1 MLKVPTAIEVGA
13 VIIGALSGAIHAVGR
28 KADAIGTFTI
38 ALATGVGGGI
48 LRDVLIGDGAPLAL
62 RVPLYLPAVAIVSL
76 AALLF
81 ANGLARV
88 TRALVVIDALL
99 IGFWTV
105 MGAERAFAHAL
116 PATAAV
122 FLGTVT
128 ATGGGVLRDLLS
140 GETPTLFRKGELY
153 VTAAFL
159 AALVYVALLRFV
171 RAPLPIA
178 ELATIGFGTSLRLLA
193 MRWHLTAPEPFDL
206 PGWWRRRR
214 RTPQ

>member
-28 KADAIGTFTI
+28 KADVIGTFTI

-48 LRDVLIGDGAPLAL
+48 LRDVLISDGPPLAL
-62 RVPLYLPAVAIVSL
+62 QVPLYLPAVAGVSL
-76 AALLF
+76 IALLF
-81 ANGLARV
+81 ANGLARM
-88 TRALVVIDALL
+88 TRALAILDALL

-105 MGAERAFAHAL
+105 MGAERAFMHAL

-128 ATGGGVLRDLLS
+128 AAGGGVMRDLLS
-140 GETPTLFRKGELY
+140 GDAPTLFRKGELY

-159 AALVYVALLRFV
+159 AAVAYVALVRLLNVPLRV
-171 RAPLPIA
+171 A
-178 ELATIGFGTSLRLLA
+178 EAATIGVGALLRLFAL
-193 MRWHLTAPEPFDL
+193 RWHLTAPEPFDL

-214 RTPQ
+214 RQ